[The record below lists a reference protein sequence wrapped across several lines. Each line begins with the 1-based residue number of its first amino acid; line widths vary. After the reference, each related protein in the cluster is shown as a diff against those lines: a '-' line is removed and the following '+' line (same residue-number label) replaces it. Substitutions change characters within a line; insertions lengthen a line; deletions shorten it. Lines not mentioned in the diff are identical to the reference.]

1 MEGRGAIDMEIQDTK
16 FYVSTVTLKVKYWC
30 LFGIVFNSPWAR
42 QRSFS
47 LGLYGACAILKLT
60 EISLS
65 FSWLQ
70 DKDSVLFSV
79 AGGGRPIQLQNTSF
93 QGRRIS
99 ASKVPTSEVAVT
111 AYESQGGNSTVFPC
125 FGVDPLDKTALQA
138 LREQRFNI
146 GNANCHS
153 FENAILTYASIT
165 MQLLT

>member
-1 MEGRGAIDMEIQDTK
+1 M
-16 FYVSTVTLKVKYWC
+16 
-30 LFGIVFNSPWAR
+30 
-42 QRSFS
+42 
-47 LGLYGACAILKLT
+47 T

-138 LREQRFNI
+138 LREQRFNNVTDLQNEFEDI

>member
-1 MEGRGAIDMEIQDTK
+1 M
-16 FYVSTVTLKVKYWC
+16 
-30 LFGIVFNSPWAR
+30 
-42 QRSFS
+42 
-47 LGLYGACAILKLT
+47 T

-70 DKDSVLFSV
+70 DKDSVRFAV
-79 AGGGRPIQLQNTSF
+79 AGGGTPIQLQNTSF

-125 FGVDPLDKTALQA
+125 FGVDPLDNAALQA
-138 LREQRFNI
+138 LREQWFNNVTDLQNEFRDI